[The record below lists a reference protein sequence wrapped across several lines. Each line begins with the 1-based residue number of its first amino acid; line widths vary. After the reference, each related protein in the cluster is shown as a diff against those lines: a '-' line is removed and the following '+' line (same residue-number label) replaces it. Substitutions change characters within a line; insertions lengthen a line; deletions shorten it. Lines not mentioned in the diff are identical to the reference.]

1 MTRSLSKFA
10 QTLTGHAWDTRRIS
24 SLGCDPHQLRVKY
37 FPNMAVDEVDEVS
50 RIRKRLRLVTEQF
63 EREMRERGFDPQQAE
78 NVPLTQSLANL
89 HLEQMN
95 LRAKLAEL
103 LGEDDLS

>member
-1 MTRSLSKFA
+1 
-10 QTLTGHAWDTRRIS
+10 
-24 SLGCDPHQLRVKY
+24 
-37 FPNMAVDEVDEVS
+37 MAVDEVDEVS

>member
-1 MTRSLSKFA
+1 MST
-10 QTLTGHAWDTRRIS
+10 
-24 SLGCDPHQLRVKY
+24 
-37 FPNMAVDEVDEVS
+37 DEVNEVS
-50 RIRKRLRLVTEQF
+50 RIREQLRLVSEQF

-95 LRAKLAEL
+95 LRSKLVEL
-103 LGEDDLS
+103 LGEEELS